1 MSYCEANAV
10 GQGTPVFTAG
20 PAGFFGLSLSRGSNL
35 RYSDCFLNA
44 DSLNCKK
51 KPNTHTQ
58 KRKIFRTCNYIP
70 AI

>member
-1 MSYCEANAV
+1 MSYCEAKV
-10 GQGTPVFTAG
+10 GGRGTRVFTVG

-51 KPNTHTQ
+51 IIKY
-58 KRKIFRTCNYIP
+58 FRTYHSP